1 MASLGNQHCANC
13 IGSRHTCV
21 PDLYRISPPG
31 THGLIPDDLF
41 LPLGS
46 CASRNLVQSLWG
58 ISCEQYYR
66 TLSNILNL

>member
-31 THGLIPDDLF
+31 THGLISDDLF
-41 LPLGS
+41 LPLLCWTRILCLQES
-46 CASRNLVQSLWG
+46 NP
-58 ISCEQYYR
+58 ISVG
-66 TLSNILNL
+66 N